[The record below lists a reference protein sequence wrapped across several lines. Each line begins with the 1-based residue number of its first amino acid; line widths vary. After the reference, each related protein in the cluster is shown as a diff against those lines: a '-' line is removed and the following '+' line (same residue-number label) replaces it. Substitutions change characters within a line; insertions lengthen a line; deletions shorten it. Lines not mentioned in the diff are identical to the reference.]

1 MDKKKIFW
9 GIFSVVIAALSIWAV
24 VAQNKNFS
32 VDVLLKF
39 ISESNKV
46 WLIAGA
52 FCMFGFIF
60 FEGYALVRIVNC
72 LGYKKSAGHGTVY
85 GAADVYFS
93 AITPSASG
101 GQPASAYFMMKD
113 GMPGTSVTVAL
124 LLNLIMYTL
133 ALLTLG
139 IICMIFRMDLFF
151 GFSLFSRTL
160 IIIGVVVLV
169 FLAFIFYMLI
179 KKASILYKFCN
190 AILIFLEKIHVLR
203 HGQRK
208 RDKLNKTMDEYQE
221 CAQIVSGK
229 WNMLLEVYFW
239 NLMQRISQIAVS
251 FMIFMATGE
260 GIIKSF
266 DVCVIQT
273 FVAVGSNSVPI
284 PGSMGVADYIML
296 DGFSQ
301 VVGDNATTMEL
312 LCRGMTFYGCVITSA
327 AIVLFGYV
335 HRRIKAKKG
344 QTIVG

>member
-9 GIFSVVIAALSIWAV
+9 GIFSILIAILSIWAV

-32 VDVLLKF
+32 ADILIQF
-39 ISESNKV
+39 IRESNKG
-46 WLIAGA
+46 WLFASA
-52 FCMFGFIF
+52 LCMFGFIF
-60 FEGYALVRIVNC
+60 FEGYALVRIVKS

-113 GMPGTSVTVAL
+113 GMPGTTVTVAL

-139 IICMIFRMDLFF
+139 LICVIFRLDLFA
-151 GFSLFSRTL
+151 GFSFFSKAL
-160 IIIGVVVLV
+160 IIVGVVVLV
-169 FLAFIFYMLI
+169 VLAFVFFMLI

-190 AILIFLEKIHVLR
+190 AVLVFLEKIHLLR
-203 HGQRK
+203 HGQKK
-208 RDKLNKTMDEYQE
+208 RDKLNRTMDEYQE
-221 CAQIVSGK
+221 CARIVGGK
-229 WNMLLEVYFW
+229 WDMLFEVYLW
-239 NLMQRISQIAVS
+239 NLLQRLSQIAVS
-251 FMIFMATGE
+251 FMIFRATGV
-260 GIIKSF
+260 GIKESL

-273 FVAVGSNSVPI
+273 LVAVGSNSVPI
-284 PGSMGVADYIML
+284 PGSMGVADYLML

-301 VVGDNATTMEL
+301 VVGENATTMEL

-327 AIVLFGYV
+327 AIVLFGYI
-335 HRRIKAKKG
+335 HRRITRKKA
-344 QTIVG
+344 